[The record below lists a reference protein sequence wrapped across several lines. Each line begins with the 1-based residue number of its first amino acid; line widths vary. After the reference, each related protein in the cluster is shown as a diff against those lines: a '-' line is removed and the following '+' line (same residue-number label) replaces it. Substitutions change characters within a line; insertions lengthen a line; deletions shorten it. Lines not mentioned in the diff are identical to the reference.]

1 MTNTSIQ
8 KFNFRNNDV
17 RVLKDEQGE
26 PWFVGKDVASVLGY
40 TDHFGALKKH
50 VDEEDKQNCQNDS
63 FESPR
68 GMTIIN
74 ESGLYA
80 LVLSSKLPSAR
91 EFKHWVTSEVL
102 PSIRKHGAYMTEQ
115 TIEQAL
121 TSPDFL
127 IKLANQLKDE
137 QAKRIKAENHAKAL
151 EPKARFA
158 DAVVNSKTNIL
169 VNDLAKILK
178 SNGVN
183 IGGYRL
189 FAWLRDNGYL
199 IKRKGTDYNMP
210 TQKSMELGLFVVK
223 ETPVFHHDGHTTVSK
238 TPKVTGKGQ
247 EYFVNKF
254 LKQSEALMKQ
264 TLGQSSQ
271 PQSKVLEVK

>member
-1 MTNTSIQ
+1 MPSSNISPETQATTTNQ
-8 KFNFRNNDV
+8 LQQFNFNNNEV
-17 RVLKDEQGE
+17 RIITDEHGE
-26 PWFVGKDVASVLGY
+26 PWFVGKDVCDILGY
-40 TDHFGALKKH
+40 ANASKALQDH
-50 VDEEDKQNCQNDS
+50 VDAEDKLNNETLSSLGQ
-63 FESPR
+63 R
-68 GMTIIN
+68 GGWLIN
-74 ESGLYA
+74 ESGLYS

-115 TIEQAL
+115 TLEQAL

-137 QAKRIKAENHAKAL
+137 QQKRIQAENHAKAL

-189 FAWLRDNGYL
+189 FSWLRDNGYL
-199 IKRKGTDYNMP
+199 VKRKGSDYNMP

-254 LKQSEALMKQ
+254 LKEEAHA
-264 TLGQSSQ
+264 
-271 PQSKVLEVK
+271 